1 MPSGLIYLTHSVT
14 KGQFDGSVWNVENL
28 SVNETAILQITTKVI
43 NHGYITNTVNVI
55 SDINDTN
62 NTDNF
67 DDSTIKCSETN
78 DNQTHGDENSSED
91 KDVVTSVLSRQ
102 NQTGNPILMVL
113 LALISLVCLRRK
125 F

>member
-1 MPSGLIYLTHSVT
+1 MTHSVT

-43 NHGYITNTVNVI
+43 NPGYITNTVNVI

-78 DNQTHGDENSSED
+78 DNQTHDDENSSGD

-102 NQTGNPILMVL
+102 NQAGNPIDGV
-113 LALISLVCLRRK
+113 ISFDFSCMS
-125 F
+125 